1 MANFDSNYTVQLKLS
16 NYIGAKIMDIE
27 NDEGFIEPCLVIP
40 IDTNDLSVS
49 KNKDVYATMFMTRT
63 VNGNLKGWTHYLRMK
78 AGRERYNK
86 LKSLGYDMPYLGNA
100 KPSSW
105 VENLKAMT
113 NSKVKND
120 FGI

>member
-1 MANFDSNYTVQLKLS
+1 MSNIDTNYTIQLKLS
-16 NYIGAKIMDIE
+16 NYFGSKIMDIE
-27 NDEGFIEPCLVIP
+27 NDEGFIEPCIVIP
-40 IDTNDLSVS
+40 VDLNDFHVS
-49 KNKDVYATMFMTRT
+49 KNNDVYATLYMTRT

-105 VENLKAMT
+105 NYNIKAMD
-113 NSKVKND
+113 NNKVKND
-120 FGI
+120 LGI